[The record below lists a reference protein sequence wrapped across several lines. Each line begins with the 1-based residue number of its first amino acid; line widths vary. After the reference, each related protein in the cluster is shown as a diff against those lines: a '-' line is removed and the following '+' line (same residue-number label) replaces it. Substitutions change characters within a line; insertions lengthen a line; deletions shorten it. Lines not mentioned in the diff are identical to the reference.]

1 MGHVN
6 SIIKQYRRLE
16 IVKTLTLLRHVCIFS
31 FDTFFQR

>member
-16 IVKTLTLLRHVCIFS
+16 IVKTLTLLRHVCIS